1 MVAKTCRGALGA
13 LLLCMAGGV
22 LGQSRMCIDRDTIV
36 FGDRPVGSSASVTV
50 TVANCGN
57 APFAFTDVS
66 VHGATGPGYL
76 VASACT
82 TGQTLAP
89 GAACPATI
97 TFAPTTA
104 GQQSGALWLRN
115 TTSTAT
121 QLVTFYGRG
130 TTASAGA
137 STLTFSPSPAQ
148 FADTVVGSSSAPLR
162 IDLQNRGAVAITP
175 SAIVF
180 NGPAVF
186 DFDNTG
192 TCGVG
197 LPIPPGG
204 SCRIDVVFTPGAA
217 GVRLANLNVDA
228 PQLASLAIV
237 RIAGTGVAA
246 PVLPAT
252 AELVEYHHEGLDHY
266 FLTLE
271 PAEIAFLDASGLGPA
286 WSRTGRRLQAWP
298 LSVAVAGA
306 VDACRF
312 FGTPGVGPDSHFYTV
327 NAAECDF
334 VRHDR
339 YWIFEGAAFAVLPL
353 AGSSC
358 PSGSD
363 VVQRLFKPADD
374 VTGIR
379 HRYVVAAADIAAMR
393 LAGWLVEGPV
403 FCSPKV
409 PTG

>member
-1 MVAKTCRGALGA
+1 MLARIFHRALGA
-13 LLLCMAGGV
+13 ILLCVAGGV
-22 LGQSRMCIDRDTIV
+22 MAQSRMCIDHDTIV

-57 APFAFTDVS
+57 APYAFTDVS
-66 VHGATGPGYL
+66 VHGATGPGYA

-89 GAACPATI
+89 GAACTATI

-137 STLTFSPSPAQ
+137 ATLTFSPSPAQ

-162 IDLQNRGAVAITP
+162 IDLQNRGTVAITP

-180 NGPAVF
+180 NGPSVF

-204 SCRIDVVFTPGAA
+204 SCRIDVVFTPAA
-217 GVRLANLNVDA
+217 GGVRLANLNVDA
-228 PQLASLAIV
+228 PQLASLAIL
-237 RIAGTGVAA
+237 RIAGTGIAA
-246 PVLPAT
+246 PVLPA
-252 AELVEYHHEGLDHY
+252 AADLIEYHHVGLDHY

-271 PAEIAFLDASGLGPA
+271 PAEIAFLDAGGLGSA

-298 LSVAVAGA
+298 LTADVPGA
-306 VDACRF
+306 VD
-312 FGTPGVGPDSHFYTV
+312 
-327 NAAECDF
+327 
-334 VRHDR
+334 
-339 YWIFEGAAFAVLPL
+339 
-353 AGSSC
+353 
-358 PSGSD
+358 
-363 VVQRLFKPADD
+363 
-374 VTGIR
+374 
-379 HRYVVAAADIAAMR
+379 
-393 LAGWLVEGPV
+393 
-403 FCSPKV
+403 
-409 PTG
+409 